1 MSLLHEN
8 DRSHL
13 EDGVRTML
21 HRLAADVTE
30 RPPAWDD
37 LVGRHEPAAPALG
50 LSSIPEVRNRRSRP
64 ERGARLTM
72 PSPVS

>member
-1 MSLLHEN
+1 MTLLHDN

-37 LVGRHEPAAPALG
+37 LVGRHEPARRRSGCRRRSPRCATAAPA
-50 LSSIPEVRNRRSRP
+50 
-64 ERGARLTM
+64 
-72 PSPVS
+72 PSVGPA